1 MGLGR
6 GRFWIGGG
14 GCLNSCQLSAGV
26 RNQEFPPTEE
36 SGFTGPLPQGFAG
49 LKGVGNRSFLIQKN
63 RGYKPLPQEIHPLKN
78 RGYKPLL
85 QKITI
90 PFPEE
95 IHVDVGVSSFHPFLF
110 LLLKQQKPGN
120 LYASQR
126 PFRCMLFN
134 NFNIYCLKNV

>member
-1 MGLGR
+1 MNRPTTNNGFR
-6 GRFWIGGG
+6 QE
-14 GCLNSCQLSAGV
+14 S
-26 RNQEFPPTEE
+26 NQVP
-36 SGFTGPLPQGFAG
+36 SS
-49 LKGVGNRSFLIQKN
+49 KNRS
-63 RGYKPLPQEIHPLKN
+63 YKPLLQKN

-95 IHVDVGVSSFHPFLF
+95 IHVDGGVSSLYPFLF